1 MRKHWR
7 GFIIRLRRAMLKHLV
22 EERTKQH
29 LRACK
34 EARERTEHYRKANAY
49 SDVSLL
55 IEMDYETS

>member
-1 MRKHWR
+1 
-7 GFIIRLRRAMLKHLV
+7 MLKQLV